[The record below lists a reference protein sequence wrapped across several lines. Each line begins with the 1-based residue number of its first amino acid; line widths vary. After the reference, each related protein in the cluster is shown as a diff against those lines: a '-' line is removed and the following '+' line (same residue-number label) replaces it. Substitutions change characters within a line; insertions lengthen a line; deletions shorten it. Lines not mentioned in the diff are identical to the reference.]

1 MQLVNCKIINLNSFL
16 MLKATATVLATL
28 PESAVAGDVTNNAQ
42 SVGTDWQNDVT
53 IIGMSCQCH
62 YAHLLR
68 QQKIRRIHNLQK
80 STTFI
85 WQIQ

>member
-42 SVGTDWQNDVT
+42 SVGTD
-53 IIGMSCQCH
+53 
-62 YAHLLR
+62 
-68 QQKIRRIHNLQK
+68 
-80 STTFI
+80 
-85 WQIQ
+85 